1 MNVVLEPWV
10 IIREKKVYH
19 SLNKEANIRSLV
31 TTIRRGDSSK
41 SEPREVIFLHKKHRQ
56 VELEF
61 SRVGICMNNHHNNR
75 VENNTAKPCKKPGC
89 SLPQSGVGSKR
100 VR

>member
-10 IIREKKVYH
+10 IIREKKVYR

-41 SEPREVIFLHKKHRQ
+41 SEYEIQAKTGDLSPQEASS
-56 VELEF
+56 
-61 SRVGICMNNHHNNR
+61 SR
-75 VENNTAKPCKKPGC
+75 T
-89 SLPQSGVGSKR
+89 
-100 VR
+100 